1 MIFYL
6 LIFGKTQLVLEC
18 LGEVDFLKY
27 WVPGS
32 DDKSSLINLIDALIE
47 NNNLNFEI
55 EFDNYLYDVNNLS
68 EIINSYN
75 DKIGTVNL
83 IVENS

>member
-1 MIFYL
+1 MSKIKINFGELLRNYQKNL
-6 LIFGKTQLVLEC
+6 LIKLRGF
-18 LGEVDFLKY
+18 GEVDFLKY

-68 EIINSYN
+68 EVLGINQN
-75 DKIGTVNL
+75 DF
-83 IVENS
+83 